1 MFQKNLSVV
10 FKYAYVVMLTAVFL
24 SFVLLR
30 LVNLGYSEYIP
41 DETTVMTPVKNSEVN
56 TAFLLAQRK
65 GPMQFLVAEIGTIF
79 NISVFD
85 EFTYRVPFFLA
96 SVFGLFFFYKF
107 IKNME
112 GQFVAVVATLFLG
125 LNGMLIAFGRVVQYQ
140 SLNLL
145 FSSAGL
151 YFLSLLKDEEHRI
164 RNSILGSLFL
174 CLSIM
179 SHWDM
184 IFVLPPALFLICK
197 YVLFAPLRGRQKKS
211 IMGALSLPVLVIFMP
226 FFINYSGIA
235 LSDAGTVGY
244 FKTRV
249 GYAEVSLENIMRNLK
264 EYVLKVK
271 LYNPFV
277 YSYTLG
283 ALAFAGLI
291 GSKRAYSYF
300 YWFLLSL
307 AVFVFIIIKPG
318 THVYNLFYPLVVL
331 AAFGAQYFYQL
342 FKGLLSAAV
351 VIALIALFSFF
362 AYQGYLLFADPSVD
376 YPWSQEVIL
385 GRKTKPYSQ
394 QSLPNNIIGFP
405 IYRGWEEAAE
415 FLAGENARNGSDLPY
430 VTNEESSIGGFY
442 LPLRYGRE
450 AEYYAIGV
458 KRPLSFVNDYTF
470 PLIKNK
476 KTVKRIEVYGENTMR
491 IYKASVNEQ

>member
-1 MFQKNLSVV
+1 MFEKNLAVV
-10 FKYAYVVMLTAVFL
+10 FKYANTAMLIAVFTL
-24 SFVLLR
+24 FVLLR
-30 LVNLGYSEYIP
+30 LINLGYSEYIP
-41 DETTVMTPVKNSEVN
+41 DETTVMTPIKNGEISKD
-56 TAFLLAQRK
+56 FLLAQRK
-65 GPMQFLVAEIGTIF
+65 GPMQFLAVWVVNIF

-85 EFTYRVPFFLA
+85 EFTYRVPFFFA
-96 SVFGLFFFYKF
+96 SVLGLLFFYKF

-151 YFLSLLKDEEHRI
+151 YFLSLLKNEEHRI

-174 CLSIM
+174 TLSAM
-179 SHWDM
+179 SHWDA
-184 IFVLPPALFLICK
+184 IFVIPPALFLICK
-197 YVLFAPLRGRQKKS
+197 YVLFAPLRGRQKRS
-211 IMGALSLPVLVIFMP
+211 IIGALSLPVLVIFMP
-226 FFINYSGIA
+226 FFINYSSVA
-235 LSDAGTVGY
+235 LSEPENISY

-249 GYAEVSLENIMRNLK
+249 GRAEVSLENIMYNLK
-264 EYVLKVK
+264 EYISKIE
-271 LYNPFV
+271 LYNPFM
-277 YSYTLG
+277 YLYALG
-283 ALAFAGLI
+283 TLAFAGLV

-307 AVFVFIIIKPG
+307 ATFIFFVVKPG
-318 THVYNLFYPLVVL
+318 THIYNIFYPLVIL

-342 FKGLLSAAV
+342 FKGLLSKTV
-351 VIALIALFSFF
+351 VVLLIVLFSFF
-362 AYQGYLLFADPSVD
+362 GYQGYLLFADPSVD
-376 YPWSQEVIL
+376 YPWSQEDIL
-385 GRKTKPYSQ
+385 GYKTRPYSQ
-394 QSLPNNIIGFP
+394 RSLPNNIIGFP

-415 FLAGENARNGSDLPY
+415 FLTGENARNGSDLPY
-430 VTNEESSIGGFY
+430 ITNEESSIGGFY

-450 AEYYAIGV
+450 NEYYAIGV

-470 PLIKNK
+470 PSIKNK

-491 IYKASVNEQ
+491 IYRVTVNE